1 MGAGDPGQ
9 SYSVDQLSEHGLKK
23 KMSPGKGR
31 PPEQCNPMEYE
42 STNQE
47 SKQRNDDVS
56 HQSRGTLDQQ
66 SGRRAAVSVRKIRR
80 RSGREQR
87 HRFVRAW
94 LVDGVAADVRSAGA
108 GAAGLFGDGP
118 LRQTRLR
125 LLVPRHGGLRP
136 LDQES
141 QQ

>member
-9 SYSVDQLSEHGLKK
+9 SYSVDQLSEHGLKYEIA
-23 KMSPGKGR
+23 PANGR
-31 PPEQCNPMEYE
+31 PPEQCNPMECE

-47 SKQRNDDVS
+47 SKQPNDDVS
-56 HQSRGTLDQQ
+56 HQSRGTLDQK

-94 LVDGVAADVRSAGA
+94 LVAGGADDVRSPAVGR
-108 GAAGLFGDGP
+108 GGP
-118 LRQTRLR
+118 L
-125 LLVPRHGGLRP
+125 
-136 LDQES
+136 
-141 QQ
+141 